1 MITVYGKSSCFWCT
15 KAKELLDQYQ
25 MKYEYHSVDDHDK
38 LFELMEKLPD
48 MKTVP
53 QIWWH
58 DRHIGGYSD
67 LLKEIENTSGGYGDN
82 VF

>member
-15 KAKELLDQYQ
+15 KTKELLDQYK
-25 MKYEYHSVDDHDK
+25 MKYEYYSVDDHDK
-38 LFELMEKLPD
+38 LFELMEKLPN

-67 LLKEIENTSGGYGDN
+67 LLREIENTSGGYGDN